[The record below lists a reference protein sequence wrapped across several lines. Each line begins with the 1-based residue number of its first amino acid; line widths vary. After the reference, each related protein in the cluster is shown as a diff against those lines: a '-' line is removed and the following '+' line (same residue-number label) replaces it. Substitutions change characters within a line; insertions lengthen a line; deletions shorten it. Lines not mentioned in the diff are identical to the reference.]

1 MKSKKSKRK
10 TKNIEITFD
19 TKKKSPNKR
28 KVTSQ
33 SKLLIEQYSLDHR
46 AYQSLKRSSK
56 GLLISYRPR
65 KNQEINLSL
74 SSKKV
79 KTNY

>member
-1 MKSKKSKRK
+1 MSTALDEYHSTKSVKSVNSVNSMESVGRTMKSKKSKKR

-33 SKLLIEQYSLDHR
+33 AKLLIEQYSLNNR
-46 AYQSLKRSSK
+46 AY
-56 GLLISYRPR
+56 
-65 KNQEINLSL
+65 
-74 SSKKV
+74 
-79 KTNY
+79 